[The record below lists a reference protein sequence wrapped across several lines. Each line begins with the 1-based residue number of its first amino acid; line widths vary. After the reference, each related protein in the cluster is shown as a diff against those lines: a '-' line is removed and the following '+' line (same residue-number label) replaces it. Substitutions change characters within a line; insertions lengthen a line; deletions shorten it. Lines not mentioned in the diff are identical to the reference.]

1 MAPLKCG
8 CAGADARGASE
19 CGLPGRL
26 RPTTLRNKLTKHP
39 QAVAGV
45 ADRFDPASPCFVC
58 GYAGQARRF
67 ILRSLGGAGSR
78 HSDARIRLG
87 STDAATMRRPAEWQ
101 SRSLQATH
109 DCSPLSPSI
118 QHSPPLARQ
127 KRQEPRLSQFRNC
140 DRDAYAASRP
150 CADGEAAVPPHVR
163 NLGRNFIIT
172 VAVRTVDKVG
182 RSRPGEPHSTALR
195 ARSPRQYRRSTF
207 RIPC

>member
-1 MAPLKCG
+1 M
-8 CAGADARGASE
+8 
-19 CGLPGRL
+19 GRN
-26 RPTTLRNKLTKHP
+26 RSCS
-39 QAVAGV
+39 A
-45 ADRFDPASPCFVC
+45 C

-163 NLGRNFIIT
+163 NLEETFDIT
-172 VAVRTVDKVG
+172 VGRTLGVKSADIADRLERMHALAAAPRRPDDDRPLLGSAFRRDVVRR
-182 RSRPGEPHSTALR
+182 RSGRPGATPATG
-195 ARSPRQYRRSTF
+195 ARQEQ
-207 RIPC
+207 